1 MQDEWERALRLK
13 QPLSML
19 ILDVDHFK
27 RFNDT
32 YGHASGDEV
41 LRAVGRTMQTLL
53 RPSDLAARLGG
64 EEFVLL
70 LPETDMEGAKGVA
83 ERLRHSIEMISL
95 PQLGRVTASMGGV
108 TVVPEADTDMNAA
121 LEEADRMLYQAKEGG
136 RNQVRWQEVQLQL
149 LNLKAGEEPNQ

>member
-1 MQDEWERALRLK
+1 MTLR

-19 ILDVDHFK
+19 ILDVDFFK

-70 LPETDMEGAKGVA
+70 LPETDQEGAKAVA
-83 ERLRHSIEMISL
+83 ERLRRSIEQISL
-95 PQLGRVTASMGGV
+95 PQLGRVTASQGGV
-108 TVVPEADTDMNAA
+108 TVIPEEGMDMNAA

-136 RNQVRWQEVQLQL
+136 RNRVEWQEVQLQSL
-149 LNLKAGEEPNQ
+149 VVKAEG

>member
-1 MQDEWERALRLK
+1 
-13 QPLSML
+13 
-19 ILDVDHFK
+19 
-27 RFNDT
+27 
-32 YGHASGDEV
+32 
-41 LRAVGRTMQTLL
+41 
-53 RPSDLAARLGG
+53 
-64 EEFVLL
+64 
-70 LPETDMEGAKGVA
+70 
-83 ERLRHSIEMISL
+83 MISL